1 MPHRSIPCISI
12 TLLLCPLHPGHS
24 LFPPAPRL
32 SLPCIPAL
40 PLASFPQLQHL
51 QQRLSEAE
59 GEFHQRE
66 KDLSRSL
73 EEARGHEK
81 KLLADA
87 RNLQLKMEAARSEAA
102 ELSLRLSAAEG
113 RAQGLEAELARGEE
127 QRRAAETRLGSLQSA
142 LRRTMGIG
150 RARAASLGKGESIP
164 GLPCT
169 LNLALRPHLAACP
182 PPLHPVPPRPSPS
195 RRCHGG
201 DGDPWLVAGP

>member
-1 MPHRSIPCISI
+1 M
-12 TLLLCPLHPGHS
+12 
-24 LFPPAPRL
+24 FPPAPRL
-32 SLPCIPAL
+32 SLPCTPAL

-150 RARAASLGKGESIP
+150 RARAASLGKGERIP

-169 LNLALRPHLAACP
+169 LNLVLRPHLAACP
-182 PPLHPVPPRPSPS
+182 PPLHPVPPHPSPS
-195 RRCHGG
+195 RRCCGG
-201 DGDPWLVAGP
+201 DGDPWLVAGPRCGHRARGGAGSPAGFPA